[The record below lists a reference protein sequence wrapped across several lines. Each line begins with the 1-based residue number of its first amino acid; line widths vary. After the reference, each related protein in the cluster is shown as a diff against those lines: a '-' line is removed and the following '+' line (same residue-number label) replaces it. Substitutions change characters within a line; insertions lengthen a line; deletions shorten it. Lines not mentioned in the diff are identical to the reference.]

1 MQGTE
6 LKKRKKINPHPK
18 RPHFDHYR
26 DLKKQNDWL
35 HSNVFDA
42 MGNYLFCCKCVH
54 TALGVSYKRLAH
66 QRSIKRAEYSEPL
79 RTLTKGEVIEE
90 RLSEFVVMPVG
101 CDLSFSTWWQS
112 LERNEEVTVRY
123 PYQHHGLAGKPSNS
137 SKKDAKAAFLEFVD
151 CNSQPN
157 GRKAESPCATSYLLP
172 KFRTIQIPKDGVR
185 CYQQRLTQSLVGEFN
200 RAQRENGGATISNYS
215 GSEWLRKERPKH
227 GIYPHKKDYCDTCAK
242 IKHNIES
249 KRMSLTRLM
258 QSGSSLEE
266 SQAQLQSDMTE
277 LERELQVHR
286 EVAMKSHEYY
296 RTEEEESELTRLHHK
311 FTLLLSAD
319 YQMSK
324 LVPYW
329 GLPPQPG
336 STYYFQ
342 KLSCDIFGIVDHCE
356 GQATIYLF
364 DETVGPKNTDHTVS
378 YLTNYLQ
385 KSLPP
390 WLKRVHIFLDNA
402 GSTNKNYYLMAWAM
416 EIVQQGIVDFL
427 RISFMIAGHTK
438 FTVDQ
443 LFSQT
448 AKAYNESDVFTT
460 EELAQ
465 VMSAHATI
473 IIDDGH
479 RVLTW
484 RENIPSK
491 YSKLPGIQELHD
503 FIIVKQPDA
512 GIAAMKVRERCYEGS
527 IHPSPLKVTSGDP
540 HDSIIPQ
547 ESENYLALNRI
558 RELHS
563 SKVKN
568 LQQMYR
574 NFIPETRRLGILDK
588 YD

>member
-1 MQGTE
+1 
-6 LKKRKKINPHPK
+6 
-18 RPHFDHYR
+18 
-26 DLKKQNDWL
+26 
-35 HSNVFDA
+35 
-42 MGNYLFCCKCVH
+42 
-54 TALGVSYKRLAH
+54 
-66 QRSIKRAEYSEPL
+66 
-79 RTLTKGEVIEE
+79 
-90 RLSEFVVMPVG
+90 MPVG

-123 PYQHHGLAGKPSNS
+123 PYQRHGLAGKPSNS

-200 RAQRENGGATISNYS
+200 RAQRENGGTTISNYS

-227 GIYPHKKDYCDTCAK
+227 GIYPHKKDYCNTCAK

-286 EVAMKSHEYY
+286 EVAMKSHGYY
-296 RTEEEESELTRLHHK
+296 NDMIHRCSTEWDEIRKLEEKERTEEEESELTRLHHK

-319 YQMSK
+319 YLMSK

-329 GLPPQPG
+329 GLSPQPG

-402 GSTNKNYYLMAWAM
+402 G
-416 EIVQQGIVDFL
+416 
-427 RISFMIAGHTK
+427 
-438 FTVDQ
+438 
-443 LFSQT
+443 
-448 AKAYNESDVFTT
+448 
-460 EELAQ
+460 
-465 VMSAHATI
+465 
-473 IIDDGH
+473 
-479 RVLTW
+479 TW
-484 RENIPSK
+484 K
-491 YSKLPGIQELHD
+491 YKQELLSY
-503 FIIVKQPDA
+503 
-512 GIAAMKVRERCYEGS
+512 GMGN
-527 IHPSPLKVTSGDP
+527 G
-540 HDSIIPQ
+540 
-547 ESENYLALNRI
+547 NRSTGHCG
-558 RELHS
+558 L
-563 SKVKN
+563 
-568 LQQMYR
+568 
-574 NFIPETRRLGILDK
+574 P
-588 YD
+588 

>member
-1 MQGTE
+1 MERRKLRKKNYLEGKARQAHNISAEVRTSFEESQPGPSQECRNEPSQWHDDVCKCCAPVLQKYSDVFKGMKMQGTE

-35 HSNVFDA
+35 RSNFFDA

-66 QRSIKRAEYSEPL
+66 QRSVKRAEYSEPL

-90 RLSEFVVMPVG
+90 RLSEFIVMPVG

-123 PYQHHGLAGKPSNS
+123 PYQRHGLAGKPSNS

-258 QSGSSLEE
+258 QSVSSSEE

-296 RTEEEESELTRLHHK
+296 N
-311 FTLLLSAD
+311 D
-319 YQMSK
+319 
-324 LVPYW
+324 
-329 GLPPQPG
+329 
-336 STYYFQ
+336 
-342 KLSCDIFGIVDHCE
+342 
-356 GQATIYLF
+356 
-364 DETVGPKNTDHTVS
+364 
-378 YLTNYLQ
+378 
-385 KSLPP
+385 
-390 WLKRVHIFLDNA
+390 
-402 GSTNKNYYLMAWAM
+402 
-416 EIVQQGIVDFL
+416 
-427 RISFMIAGHTK
+427 MIH
-438 FTVDQ
+438 
-443 LFSQT
+443 
-448 AKAYNESDVFTT
+448 
-460 EELAQ
+460 
-465 VMSAHATI
+465 
-473 IIDDGH
+473 
-479 RVLTW
+479 
-484 RENIPSK
+484 
-491 YSKLPGIQELHD
+491 
-503 FIIVKQPDA
+503 
-512 GIAAMKVRERCYEGS
+512 
-527 IHPSPLKVTSGDP
+527 
-540 HDSIIPQ
+540 
-547 ESENYLALNRI
+547 
-558 RELHS
+558 
-563 SKVKN
+563 
-568 LQQMYR
+568 
-574 NFIPETRRLGILDK
+574 
-588 YD
+588 